1 KTNIKRVFPVIG
13 EGEVVNPS
21 ELYRKY
27 ARLRPANVP
36 HEYFFISYRKAKC
49 TVQRV
54 SVHSFGKMPS
64 TVAEFLKLPRPE
76 EYTGH
81 CFRRSSAILAA
92 DADVDL
98 TSLKRL
104 GGWKSSKVV
113 EGYIEESLE
122 KKKKVCK
129 LLMGEKKTISTDK
142 SPSTSSIT
150 ALSNFQI
157 ALTTTPLQ
165 SSPAVSYVQSK
176 ITDSNESGI
185 SFA

>member
-1 KTNIKRVFPVIG
+1 
-13 EGEVVNPS
+13 
-21 ELYRKY
+21 L
-27 ARLRPANVP
+27 
-36 HEYFFISYRKAKC
+36 
-49 TVQRV
+49 
-54 SVHSFGKMPS
+54 
-64 TVAEFLKLPRPE
+64 
-76 EYTGH
+76 
-81 CFRRSSAILAA
+81 FR
-92 DADVDL
+92 
-98 TSLKRL
+98 
-104 GGWKSSKVV
+104 SSKVV

-185 SFA
+185 SFAGNSFQSAHNCIFNFHFSK

>member
-1 KTNIKRVFPVIG
+1 
-13 EGEVVNPS
+13 
-21 ELYRKY
+21 
-27 ARLRPANVP
+27 
-36 HEYFFISYRKAKC
+36 
-49 TVQRV
+49 
-54 SVHSFGKMPS
+54 MPS

-81 CFRRSSAILAA
+81 CFRRSSATLAA

-129 LLMGEKKTISTDK
+129 LLMGEKKTICY
-142 SPSTSSIT
+142 
-150 ALSNFQI
+150 LN
-157 ALTTTPLQ
+157 L
-165 SSPAVSYVQSK
+165 YY
-176 ITDSNESGI
+176 
-185 SFA
+185 